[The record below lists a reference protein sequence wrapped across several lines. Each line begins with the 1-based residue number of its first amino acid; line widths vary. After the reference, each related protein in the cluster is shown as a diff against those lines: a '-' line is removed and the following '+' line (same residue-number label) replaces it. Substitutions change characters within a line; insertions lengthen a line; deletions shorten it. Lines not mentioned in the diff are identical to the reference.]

1 MLLKLLPSLALF
13 SAVSALGQ
21 KQTISFTASHDAF
34 QLFGSHGSHGSHES
48 SGQIL
53 VSPDD
58 YWGVQK
64 AAGDLAG
71 DFGRVTGTNLSLT
84 AYGAKTAQAV
94 YKWHAPTSDVVY
106 AVGPEQQI
114 IGPLYTKTKDYKDT
128 VIIVGTIGH
137 STLIDQLI
145 KAKKIDVSKIEGKWE
160 SFVSQVVNNP
170 LPGVSK
176 ALIIAG
182 ADARGSIFGVSK
194 LCLQYV
200 RPLTIA
206 DLRRLRANWCI
217 AILVLGRHS
226 SPKAH

>member
-13 SAVSALGQ
+13 GAVSALGQ
-21 KQTISFTASHDAF
+21 KQTIGFTASHDAF
-34 QLFGSHGSHGSHES
+34 QLFGSSYGNHES

-53 VSPDD
+53 VSPND

-64 AAGDLAG
+64 AAGDLAT

-84 AYGAKTAQAV
+84 AYGAKTAQPV
-94 YKWHAPTSDVVY
+94 YKWHAPTSDVIY

-114 IGPLYTKTKDYKDT
+114 LGPLYTKTKDYRDT

-145 KAKKIDVSKIEGKWE
+145 KDKKIDVSKIKGKWE
-160 SFVSQVVNNP
+160 SFVSQVVKNP
-170 LPGVSK
+170 LPGVPK
-176 ALIIAG
+176 ALVIAG
-182 ADARGSIFGVSK
+182 ADTRGSIFGVSK
-194 LCLQYV
+194 PAPPIRLA
-200 RPLTIA
+200 LTMA
-206 DLRRLRANWCI
+206 DLRRLGANWCI

-226 SPKAH
+226 SPKA